1 VRGRRIRLLGVGAH
15 GLGEPA
21 QLGLFAAE
29 DPRRRAAV
37 EAQDAIRR
45 KYGSRALTRARLV
58 GDALAEPGGRDP
70 MQPLRERRV
79 GRARP
84 EPPDAGSPPGDG
96 TTEAG
101 GGDDD
106 VPPGDDRSEGA

>member
-1 VRGRRIRLLGVGAH
+1 M
-15 GLGEPA
+15 
-21 QLGLFAAE
+21 GLFASE

-58 GDALAEPGGRDP
+58 GDDLAEPGGRDP
-70 MQPLRERRV
+70 MQPLQQRRV

-84 EPPDAGSPPGDG
+84 EGDEDAPEAPGSGDL
-96 TTEAG
+96 
-101 GGDDD
+101 D
-106 VPPGDDRSEGA
+106 EGSRG